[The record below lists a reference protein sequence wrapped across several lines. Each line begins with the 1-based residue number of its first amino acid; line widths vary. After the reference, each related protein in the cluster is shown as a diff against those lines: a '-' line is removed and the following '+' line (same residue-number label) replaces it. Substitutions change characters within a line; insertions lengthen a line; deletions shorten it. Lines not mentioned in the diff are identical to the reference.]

1 MIKHAIV
8 YDDNKGILVV
18 IMPVYAI
25 GVAIFF
31 AMRWRRWSSIIAF
44 PQFSAKCTRDMIMES
59 YMTEFLVLCS
69 LRFFGSQ
76 SM

>member
-31 AMRWRRWSSIIAF
+31 AMRWRR
-44 PQFSAKCTRDMIMES
+44 QSAKAREPICAKCRRDTMIELH
-59 YMTEFLVLCS
+59 MTEFVFLC
-69 LRFFGSQ
+69 RMQFFGSQ

>member
-25 GVAIFF
+25 EAAYLHHFGCNDE
-31 AMRWRRWSSIIAF
+31 SSKALT
-44 PQFSAKCTRDMIMES
+44 QFSAKCTYKRYDNGTPYDDKI
-59 YMTEFLVLCS
+59 S
-69 LRFFGSQ
+69 LFV
-76 SM
+76 

>member
-25 GVAIFF
+25 GVAILV
-31 AMRWRRWSSIIAF
+31 ATTCTKTVVKKGTMI
-44 PQFSAKCTRDMIMES
+44 SAKCRRDTIMEPH
-59 YMTEFLVLCS
+59 MTEFVFLCS
-69 LRFFGSQ
+69 LHLIGSQ